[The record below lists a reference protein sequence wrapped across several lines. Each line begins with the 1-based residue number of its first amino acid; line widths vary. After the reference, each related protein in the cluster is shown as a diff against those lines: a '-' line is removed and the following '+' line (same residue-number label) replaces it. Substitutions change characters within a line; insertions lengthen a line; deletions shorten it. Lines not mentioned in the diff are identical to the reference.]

1 MVQATA
7 NIPPD
12 TAAPV
17 ITEVTADPGE
27 FWPPNN
33 KMRSV
38 TVGVTAT
45 GDSAFSRA
53 ITSVRDNETGEAG
66 DWSIAGDLT
75 VDLRAQGGGG
85 GSGQVYS
92 INARCIGVEGNSA
105 DDSVD
110 VTVAHHQGNGKA
122 NGRNK

>member
-75 VDLRAQGGGG
+75 VDLR
-85 GSGQVYS
+85 
-92 INARCIGVEGNSA
+92 IEGNALTSQ
-105 DDSVD
+105 
-110 VTVAHHQGNGKA
+110 TVF
-122 NGRNK
+122 